1 MNERLPLLANTEA
14 HLGYR
19 GGSTTAVQA

>member
-1 MNERLPLLANTEA
+1 MNEHLPLLANTEA